1 MATTQSAVLAAVLG
15 RLRAA
20 PALIEQRTDRIRI
33 AHRTPVSREKTPAIH
48 VVPLDV
54 ATKGKGGSD
63 CVQRT
68 LTFAVRIFGRSDGG
82 IADIDALIGDVL
94 ARLKPAADDAIP
106 YPTEVVVT
114 EPRRVRFQED
124 DADEDVAFAEL
135 ELSADYTS
143 AEWSI

>member
-1 MATTQSAVLAAVLG
+1 MTTQREVLATVLA
-15 RLRAA
+15 RLQAT
-20 PALIEQRTDRIRI
+20 PALVDNRTDRIRL

-48 VVPLDV
+48 VVPLEV
-54 ATKGKGGSD
+54 ESSGNRGGD
-63 CVQRT
+63 CVRRR

-82 IADIDALIGDVL
+82 VADIDALIVDVL
-94 ARLKPAADDAIP
+94 ARLKPAAADAIP
-106 YPTEVVVT
+106 YPAEVVMR
-114 EPRRVRFQED
+114 EPRRVRFEED

>member
-1 MATTQSAVLAAVLG
+1 MTTQREVLAAVLA
-15 RLRAA
+15 RLQAT
-20 PALIEQRTDRIRI
+20 PALVDNRTDRIRL

-48 VVPLDV
+48 VVPLEV
-54 ATKGKGGSD
+54 EPSGSRGGD
-63 CVQRT
+63 CVRRR

-82 IADIDALIGDVL
+82 VADIDALIADVL
-94 ARLKPAADDAIP
+94 ARLRPAAADAIP
-106 YPTEVVVT
+106 YPAEVVMR
-114 EPRRVRFQED
+114 EPRRVRFEED

>member
-1 MATTQSAVLAAVLG
+1 MQGAVLAAALA

-20 PALIEQRTDRIRI
+20 PALIEPRTDRIRI
-33 AHRTPVSREKTPAIH
+33 AHRTSVSREKTPAIH

-54 ATKGKGGSD
+54 TTNGNVGSD
-63 CVQRT
+63 CVRRT

-82 IADIDALIGDVL
+82 IADIDALIVDVL
-94 ARLKPAADDAIP
+94 ARLRPAADDGIP
-106 YPTEVVVT
+106 YPGGVIVQ

-124 DADEDVAFAEL
+124 DADEDVAFSEF
-135 ELSADYTS
+135 EVTADYTS